1 MYCIGGFN
9 DSRPLKLIMLLYYIS
24 EATNKHWRNDFTFLF
39 NEQGIRGGHNVYP
52 LNPSLRLK

>member
-24 EATNKHWRNDFTFLF
+24 EATNKHWRNDFTFPF
-39 NEQGIRGGHNVYP
+39 NEQGIKGGGA
-52 LNPSLRLK
+52 